1 MASGNNSSRNDRD
14 SRRRNMLIHGFVGGS
29 RVNGPGLRAVVYF
42 QGCTLGC
49 RDCWN
54 PETHVFAGKER
65 SIAEVTNLVV
75 SAHQESAL
83 EGVTFSGGEPM
94 QQADALLAL
103 IESLRDRLSG
113 LSFGMY

>member
-1 MASGNNSSRNDRD
+1 
-14 SRRRNMLIHGFVGGS
+14 MLIHSFVSGS

-65 SIAEVTNLVV
+65 SIAEVADLVV
-75 SAHQESAL
+75 SAHQECAL
-83 EGVTFSGGEPM
+83 EGVTFSGGE
-94 QQADALLAL
+94 
-103 IESLRDRLSG
+103 G
-113 LSFGMY
+113 LPSSFVVLNRH